1 VLAAPKALR
10 ESRWPLAAALA
21 AWTLGSLALAG
32 PTWER
37 LPVPVFRSNEALVIA
52 LDLSRS
58 MDAGDVVPSR
68 LARAKLKLLDLL
80 ERRDAG
86 QTGLVVFST
95 HGYTVTPLTTDT
107 RTIASL
113 TSALASDLMPSQG
126 SAVRAGLER
135 AAQLLTRADMPTGDI
150 LVMTDADVAP
160 ADTALA
166 RELVA
171 QGYRVHVLAVGTA
184 EGASIPEARG
194 GFVSDP
200 TGRVVL
206 PQVDARSLRAL
217 AAAGGGRF
225 AALAADDSDLDAL
238 FPDRGA
244 LASRAVL
251 DSAAEDDD
259 RQAELW
265 LDRGPWLV
273 LLLLPL
279 LALGF
284 RRGWIA
290 VWVLFVVAPLPRAQ
304 ALEWEDLWQ
313 RADQRG
319 FEAFEAERVEQAAE
333 LFADGEW
340 RAAAHYRAGQFE
352 QSAATLAEL
361 DTATAHYNRGNALA
375 KAGKLEA
382 AIAAYD
388 RTLELEPEHADARY
402 NRDLLEEFL
411 QENPEQR
418 EQQQQQ
424 SGEEEEA
431 GGQNDF
437 PGESEGAGTSEQ
449 PADSSQASDES
460 GEQEGEQSPGET
472 AGSPENGEQRN
483 DGARGEEQLAAD
495 EEQDGQDG
503 DAGEDAETDAA
514 DGSEPQSLAAADD
527 LEEWASEQAAEQWL
541 RRIPQ
546 DPGGLLRRK
555 FLYQYQR
562 YGVTDETGV
571 LIWPSP
577 SEEPW

>member
-1 VLAAPKALR
+1 
-10 ESRWPLAAALA
+10 
-21 AWTLGSLALAG
+21 
-32 PTWER
+32 
-37 LPVPVFRSNEALVIA
+37 
-52 LDLSRS
+52 
-58 MDAGDVVPSR
+58 
-68 LARAKLKLLDLL
+68 
-80 ERRDAG
+80 
-86 QTGLVVFST
+86 VFST

-184 EGASIPEARG
+184 EGAPIPEARG

-273 LLLLPL
+273 LLLLPF

-290 VWVLFVVAPLPRAQ
+290 VWVLFIVAPLPQAQ
-304 ALEWEDLWQ
+304 AFEWQDLWQ

-562 YGVTDETGV
+562 YCVTDETGV